1 VPVVL
6 VVLVRRK
13 QLAHDWH
20 EPRDAWRDR
29 VVVRDPAVQ
38 DLHAHPRP
46 ARAALRRILR
56 VRERAREAPAELGA
70 RDRRRRAVLPRSLA
84 RGVPARAEERAEVER
99 VARLWEREL
108 ARVVLGEGGAERED
122 VLDLGGR
129 ERKQGEH
136 EHDRGEHLRADAQL
150 CTGMENR
157 RAKGHTHSGWMAH
170 SAGIEGGS

>member
-1 VPVVL
+1 
-6 VVLVRRK
+6 
-13 QLAHDWH
+13 
-20 EPRDAWRDR
+20 
-29 VVVRDPAVQ
+29 
-38 DLHAHPRP
+38 
-46 ARAALRRILR
+46 
-56 VRERAREAPAELGA
+56 
-70 RDRRRRAVLPRSLA
+70 
-84 RGVPARAEERAEVER
+84 VPARAEERAEVER